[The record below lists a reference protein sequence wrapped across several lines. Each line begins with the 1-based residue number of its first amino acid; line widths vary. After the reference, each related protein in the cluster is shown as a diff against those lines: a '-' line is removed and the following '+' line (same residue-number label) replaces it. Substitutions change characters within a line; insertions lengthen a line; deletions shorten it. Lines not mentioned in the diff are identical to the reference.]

1 MKIEQLKNY
10 LENAYEDQFC
20 FVFESFEDF
29 KKSFESNFPQLKSF
43 CKTHKKYSY
52 SDNFPYVFK
61 FITND
66 EQAREFVKKAIEAGE
81 QNYITIQQY
90 AEENGYK
97 DAYEILSGQAD
108 DFSRFDYADYGL
120 GYLIDMCEV

>member
-29 KKSFESNFPQLKSF
+29 KKSFENNFPQLESF
-43 CKTHKKYSY
+43 RETHKKYSY

-66 EQAREFVKKAIEAGE
+66 EQAREFVRKAIEAGE
-81 QNYITIQQY
+81 QNYTTIQQY

-97 DAYEILSGQAD
+97 GAYEILSGQAD
-108 DFSRFDYADYGL
+108 GYARFDYADYEL

>member
-1 MKIEQLKNY
+1 MYKIEKLSKYVDWAEPEDEAVVFDTFGEFISQVKDGEIFKEYFKDERDAPCAPCVLK
-10 LENAYEDQFC
+10 
-20 FVFESFEDF
+20 FV
-29 KKSFESNFPQLKSF
+29 
-43 CKTHKKYSY
+43 H
-52 SDNFPYVFK
+52 
-61 FITND
+61 ND

-90 AEENGYK
+90 AEESGYK

>member
-1 MKIEQLKNY
+1 MKIEKLKNY

-20 FVFESFEDF
+20 FVFESFEDY
-29 KKSFESNFPQLKSF
+29 KKSLESNFPQLESF

-52 SDNFPYVFK
+52 FDNFPYVFK

-97 DAYEILSGQAD
+97 GAYEVLSGQAD
-108 DFSRFDYADYGL
+108 GYARFDYADYGL

>member
-1 MKIEQLKNY
+1 MKIEKLKNY

-20 FVFESFEDF
+20 FVFESFEDY
-29 KKSFESNFPQLKSF
+29 KKSLESNFPQLESFRKS
-43 CKTHKKYSY
+43 HKKYSY
-52 SDNFPYVFK
+52 SDSFPYVFK

-90 AEENGYK
+90 AEESGYK

>member
-29 KKSFESNFPQLKSF
+29 KKSFKSNFPQLKSF
-43 CKTHKKYSY
+43 CKAHKKYSY
-52 SDNFPYVFK
+52 FDNFPYVFK